1 MMKKLFSEDSR
12 RIRIFLLTLF
22 LLVGF
27 ISIPLFALKA
37 ESGSG
42 LVMAASVVFMWLPA
56 LATLITRKLTDD
68 KSKLPLKPLIKKNRN
83 DKIFLWRL
91 AMCQPSFFICRGL
104 KPRIFF
110 DWDVRGRATSGRGN
124 PFFRALPPRTRWR

>member
-1 MMKKLFSEDSR
+1 MKKVLLEDSR
-12 RIRIFLLTLF
+12 RIRIFLLSEF

-27 ISIPLFALKA
+27 ISIPLFVRGA

-68 KSKLPLKPLIKKNRN
+68 KRTSSISVRERLESVLPEIWTELLFMMSIRQWIIQKN
-83 DKIFLWRL
+83 DV
-91 AMCQPSFFICRGL
+91 FFISMKIPIL
-104 KPRIFF
+104 L
-110 DWDVRGRATSGRGN
+110 
-124 PFFRALPPRTRWR
+124 ALWEQTFMVHLTRNL